1 LNFIT
6 RSTNSLTNNV
16 IGIFMSLVK
25 SIGNKK
31 VNFDFNKNFI
41 SIFIDKINTSDLQF
55 INQTLKDLHPSDVAN
70 LIENLPYENRVKLM
84 EIESFNLAPEIFI
97 ELNESVQS
105 EVLQL
110 LSIDSI
116 SNIIKRLESDNAVA
130 ILENLELSKKNLIL
144 DKLPPKDRFLLEEGL
159 SYPEDSAAR
168 IMQREF
174 TAIPSDWT
182 VGQTIDYL
190 RESKDLPQE
199 FLEIFIVDNDFKPIG
214 IVPSSRVLRTSR
226 DSKMNSIMREMPVLI
241 SVNMDKEEV
250 GYTFENYNLLS
261 AGVVNKDNKL
271 VGMITADDVVTVVQE
286 EAEEDVLRLAGVG
299 DEEITDSVFVKTKR
313 RFNWLLVNLA
323 TALLAS
329 WVISIFGAEIE
340 KVVALAFLMPIVASM
355 GGNAGMQTLAVTIR
369 AIATKELSSSNINKI
384 VGKEFFIGVLN
395 GIIFAVITGVV
406 VLLWFKQIDL
416 SIIIAASMVLNM
428 IVAGLFGILI
438 PVTLKKFK
446 IDPALASSVFV
457 TTVTD
462 VIGFLS
468 FLGIGSLVFL

>member
-1 LNFIT
+1 
-6 RSTNSLTNNV
+6 
-16 IGIFMSLVK
+16 MSLIK

-31 VNFDFNKNFI
+31 VNLDFNKDFI
-41 SIFIDKINTSDLQF
+41 TVFSEKINLSDLQF
-55 INQTLKDLHPSDVAN
+55 INQTLKDLHPSDTAN
-70 LIENLPYENRVKLM
+70 LIENLSYETRVKLI
-84 EIESFNLAPEIFI
+84 EIESFNIAPEIFI
-97 ELNESVQS
+97 ELNESIQS
-105 EVLQL
+105 EVLHL
-110 LSIDSI
+110 ISIDSI
-116 SNIIKRLESDNAVA
+116 SEIIKRLESDDAVS
-130 ILENLELSKKNLIL
+130 ILENLELDKKNLIL

-174 TAIPSDWT
+174 TAIPSDWS

-199 FLEIFIVDNDFKPIG
+199 FLEIFIVDNEFKPIG
-214 IVPSSRVLRTSR
+214 TVPSSRVLRTSR
-226 DSKMNSIMREMPVLI
+226 DSKMNTIMREMPVLI

-250 GYTFENYNLLS
+250 GQAFESYNLLS
-261 AGVVNKDNKL
+261 AGVVNKNNKL

-299 DEEITDSVFVKTKR
+299 DEEITDTVFVKTKR

-384 VGKEFFIGVLN
+384 ISKEFFIGVLN
-395 GIIFAVITGVV
+395 GIIFAIITGVV

-428 IVAGLFGILI
+428 IVAGLCGILI
-438 PVTLKKFK
+438 PVTLKKMN

>member
-1 LNFIT
+1 
-6 RSTNSLTNNV
+6 
-16 IGIFMSLVK
+16 MSLIK
-25 SIGNKK
+25 SIGSKK

-41 SIFIDKINTSDLQF
+41 STFIEKINSSDLQF

-70 LIENLPYENRVKLM
+70 LIENLPEDTRIKLI
-84 EIESFNLAPEIFI
+84 EIEAFNIAPEIFI
-97 ELNESVQS
+97 ELNESIQS

-116 SNIIKRLESDNAVA
+116 SNIVKRLESDNAVA
-130 ILENLELSKKNLIL
+130 ILENLELKKKNSIL

-214 IVPSSRVLRTSR
+214 IVPSSRVLRTPR
-226 DSKMNSIMREMPVLI
+226 EAKMKLIMREMPVLI

-250 GYTFENYNLLS
+250 GHAFENYNLVS
-261 AGVVNKDNKL
+261 AGVVNKNNKL

-299 DEEITDSVFVKTKR
+299 DEEITDTVFVKTKR

-384 VGKEFFIGVLN
+384 VSKEFFIGVLN
-395 GIIFAVITGVV
+395 GIIFAIITGVV
-406 VLLWFKQIDL
+406 VQLWFKQFDL

-438 PVTLKKFK
+438 PVTLKKMK

>member
-1 LNFIT
+1 
-6 RSTNSLTNNV
+6 
-16 IGIFMSLVK
+16 MSLVK

-41 SIFIDKINTSDLQF
+41 IIFSEKINNSDIQF

-70 LIENLPYENRVKLM
+70 LIENLSYDTRVKLI
-84 EIESFNLAPEIFI
+84 EIESFNIAPEIFI
-97 ELNESVQS
+97 ELNESIQG
-105 EVLQL
+105 EVLKL
-110 LSIDSI
+110 LSINSI
-116 SNIIKRLESDNAVA
+116 ANIIKRLESDDAVS
-130 ILENLELSKKNLIL
+130 ILENIEIDKKNLIL

-190 RESKDLPQE
+190 RESNDLPQE

-214 IVPSSRVLRTSR
+214 IVPSSRVLRTPR
-226 DSKMNSIMREMPVLI
+226 EFKMNSIMREMPVLI

-250 GYTFENYNLLS
+250 GHTFENYNLVS
-261 AGVVNKDNKL
+261 AGVVNKNNKL

-299 DEEITDSVFVKTKR
+299 DEEITDTVFVKTKR
-313 RFNWLLVNLA
+313 RFNWLLINLA

-369 AIATKELSSSNINKI
+369 AIATKELSSSNINQI
-384 VGKEFFIGVLN
+384 IGKEFFIGVLN

-406 VLLWFKQIDL
+406 VHLWFKQIDL

-428 IVAGLFGILI
+428 MVAGLFGILI
-438 PVTLKKFK
+438 PVTLKKMN

-468 FLGIGSLVFL
+468 FLGIGSLMFL

>member
-1 LNFIT
+1 
-6 RSTNSLTNNV
+6 
-16 IGIFMSLVK
+16 MSLIK

-31 VNFDFNKNFI
+31 VNLDFNKNFI
-41 SIFIDKINTSDLQF
+41 TTFSDKINFGDLQF

-70 LIENLPYENRVKLM
+70 LIENLSYETRVKLI

-97 ELNESVQS
+97 EINESIQS
-105 EVLQL
+105 EVLLL

-116 SNIIKRLESDNAVA
+116 SNIIKRLESDDAVS
-130 ILENLELSKKNLIL
+130 ILENLDLNKKNLIL

-199 FLEIFIVDNDFKPIG
+199 FLEIFIVDNEFKPIG
-214 IVPSSRVLRTSR
+214 IVPSSRVLRTAR

-250 GYTFENYNLLS
+250 GHTFENYNLVS
-261 AGVVNKDNKL
+261 AGVVNKNNKL

-299 DEEITDSVFVKTKR
+299 NEEITDSVFVKTKR
-313 RFNWLLVNLA
+313 RFNWLLVNLG
-323 TALLAS
+323 TALIAS

-384 VGKEFFIGVLN
+384 ITKEFFIGVLN
-395 GIIFAVITGVV
+395 GIIFAIITAIIVQ
-406 VLLWFKQIDL
+406 LWFKQFDL

-438 PVTLKKFK
+438 PVTLKKMN

>member
-1 LNFIT
+1 
-6 RSTNSLTNNV
+6 
-16 IGIFMSLVK
+16 MSLIK

-31 VNFDFNKNFI
+31 VNLDFNKNFI
-41 SIFIDKINTSDLQF
+41 TTFSDKINISDLQF
-55 INQTLKDLHPSDVAN
+55 INQTLKDLHPSDTAN
-70 LIENLPYENRVKLM
+70 LIENLADETRVKLI
-84 EIESFNLAPEIFI
+84 EIESFNIAPEIFI
-97 ELNESVQS
+97 ELNESIQS
-105 EVLQL
+105 EVLKL

-116 SNIIKRLESDNAVA
+116 ANIVKRLESDNAVA
-130 ILENLELSKKNLIL
+130 ILENLELNKKNLIL
-144 DKLPPKDRFLLEEGL
+144 EKLPPKDRFLLEEGL

-190 RESKDLPQE
+190 RESKELPQE
-199 FLEIFIVDNDFKPIG
+199 FLEIFIVDNEFKPIG
-214 IVPSSRVLRTSR
+214 IVPSSRVLRTPR
-226 DSKMNSIMREMPVLI
+226 ESKMNSIMREMPVLI

-250 GYTFENYNLLS
+250 GITFENYNLLS
-261 AGVVNKDNKL
+261 AGVVNKNNKL
-271 VGMITADDVVTVVQE
+271 VGVITADDVVTVVQE

-299 DEEITDSVFVKTKR
+299 DEEITDTVFVKTKR
-313 RFNWLLVNLA
+313 RFNWLLVNLG

-369 AIATKELSSSNINKI
+369 AIATKELSSSNINKV
-384 VGKEFFIGVLN
+384 VGKEFLIGVLN
-395 GIIFAVITGVV
+395 GIIFAIITGLIVH
-406 VLLWFKQIDL
+406 LWFRQIDL

-438 PVTLKKFK
+438 PVTLKKMN

>member
-1 LNFIT
+1 
-6 RSTNSLTNNV
+6 
-16 IGIFMSLVK
+16 MSLIK

-41 SIFIDKINTSDLQF
+41 TTFSDKINNSDLQF

-70 LIENLPYENRVKLM
+70 LIENLAQETRVKLI
-84 EIESFNLAPEIFI
+84 EIESFNIAPEIFI
-97 ELNESVQS
+97 ELNESIQG

-110 LSIDSI
+110 LSIDSF
-116 SNIIKRLESDNAVA
+116 SNIIKRLESDDAVA
-130 ILENLELSKKNLIL
+130 ILENLDLDKKNSIL
-144 DKLPPKDRFLLEEGL
+144 EKLPPKDRFLLEEGL

-168 IMQREF
+168 IMQRGF

-250 GYTFENYNLLS
+250 GHAFENYNLVS
-261 AGVVNKDNKL
+261 AGVVNKNNKL
-271 VGMITADDVVTVVQE
+271 VGMITADDIVTVVQE

-299 DEEITDSVFVKTKR
+299 DEEITDTVFVKTRR

-384 VGKEFFIGVLN
+384 VTKEFFIGVLN
-395 GIIFAVITGVV
+395 GIIFAIITAIIVQ
-406 VLLWFKQIDL
+406 LWFKQIDL

-438 PVTLKKFK
+438 PVTLKKMN